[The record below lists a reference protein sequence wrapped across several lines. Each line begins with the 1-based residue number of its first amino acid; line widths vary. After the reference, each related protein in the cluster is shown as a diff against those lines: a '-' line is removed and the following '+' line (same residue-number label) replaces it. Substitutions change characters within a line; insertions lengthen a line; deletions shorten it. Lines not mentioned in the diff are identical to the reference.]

1 MNKAWAKSRL
11 TTEDETWGL
20 NRSEKQ
26 LEKVWKQNLKLV
38 NPDTKKELLQLENV
52 VKSMLML
59 AAYLEGYKEGRIN

>member
-11 TTEDETWGL
+11 TTEDETWGF

-52 VKSMLML
+52 VKNMLML